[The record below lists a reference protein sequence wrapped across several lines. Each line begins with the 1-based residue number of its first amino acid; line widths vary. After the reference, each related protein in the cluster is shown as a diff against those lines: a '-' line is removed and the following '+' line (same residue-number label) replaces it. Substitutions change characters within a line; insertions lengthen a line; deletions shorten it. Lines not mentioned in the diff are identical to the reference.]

1 MICMFKAI
9 HYSYLMYL
17 KYLMRLE
24 IYELDP
30 AKFLSAPELSWQVYL
45 KKTKVKLGIL
55 NDIDM

>member
-1 MICMFKAI
+1 MFKVV

-17 KYLMRLE
+17 KYLMCLE

-30 AKFLSAPELSWQVYL
+30 AKFISAPELSRQVYL
-45 KKTKVKLGIL
+45 KKTKLKLGIL

>member
-1 MICMFKAI
+1 MFKAI

-24 IYELDP
+24 MYELDP